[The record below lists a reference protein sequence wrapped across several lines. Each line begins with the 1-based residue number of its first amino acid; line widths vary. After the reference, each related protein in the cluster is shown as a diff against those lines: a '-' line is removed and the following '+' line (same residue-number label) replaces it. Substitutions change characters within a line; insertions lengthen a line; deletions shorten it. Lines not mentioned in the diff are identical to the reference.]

1 MTLFERTEKG
11 SGTARKCQ
19 RAAAGGGAAG
29 GPPAMGAARMG
40 TPSPVLLPAVPALVE
55 PLGNVPRC
63 HRHPK
68 LVAPSDSGVPPAA
81 ASPPGQDLPRRG
93 SPTDPAPAPG
103 STHGCVQPHPSS
115 WPRARRGWGCSEAAG
130 SSPRHRPEPLPARRE
145 VLKVKYYC
153 RLCCCLTTT
162 DKLRTSCQNVSAQQI
177 NIQNESQH
185 YVVYN

>member
-1 MTLFERTEKG
+1 MREQKKG
-11 SGTARKCQ
+11 QGRRGNVSAQTP
-19 RAAAGGGAAG
+19 GGCCWGP
-29 GPPAMGAARMG
+29 PPAMGAARMG

-55 PLGNVPRC
+55 PPGNVPRC

-68 LVAPSDSGVPPAA
+68 LVAPSDTGVPPAA

-93 SPTDPAPAPG
+93 TPTDPAPG
-103 STHGCVQPHPSS
+103 STHGCIQPHPSS

-153 RLCCCLTTT
+153 LLCCCLTTT